1 MRILAIEP
9 YYGGSHQLFL
19 DQWIRRSRHQWQ
31 LLTLPAHH
39 WKWRMRH
46 AGIWCA
52 REVRRFLDA
61 GVSWDLLFCS
71 DMLDLAQFLGL
82 ADTRVSALPRIVYFH
97 ENQLTYPT
105 RFSGERDLH
114 FAMTNL
120 TTALAATQVWFNSE
134 FHRHSFLE
142 AAQAWLAK
150 MPDYVPR
157 AELVDI
163 ERKSQVQS
171 PGVDVTGHRSL
182 PPAPPLHVAWAARW
196 EHDKNPDTFFDA
208 LRLLCQ
214 QDVDFRLTVC
224 GQAFRQVPPAF
235 ASARR
240 DLATRIDH
248 WGPLPTRVEYLNQLG
263 QADVFVST
271 ALHEFFGLSVMEAVA
286 LGLFPLLPNR
296 LSYPELLGLEHDA
309 NAAPFFY
316 DGSATHLAQRLVE
329 FVRVPE
335 LLREPRQRQLLTS
348 SARRY
353 DWSRR
358 AATMDAELETLAV
371 SQDDNPACQAGQS
384 DHSGFRPPPRRET

>member
-19 DQWIRRSRHQWQ
+19 DQWIRRGRHHWQ

-52 REVRRFLDA
+52 REVRRLLDA
-61 GVSWDLLFCS
+61 GAGWDLLFCS

-82 ADTRVSALPRIVYFH
+82 ADTRVSALPRVVYFH
-97 ENQLTYPT
+97 ENQLTYPA
-105 RFSGERDLH
+105 RFTGERDLH

-134 FHRHSFLE
+134 FHRRSFLE
-142 AAQAWLAK
+142 AARAWLAK

-157 AELVDI
+157 TELAEI
-163 ERKSQVQS
+163 QRKSQVQS

-182 PPAPPLHVAWAARW
+182 PTAPPLHIAWAARW
-196 EHDKNPDTFFDA
+196 EHDKNPETFFDA
-208 LRLLCQ
+208 LRLLQ
-214 QDVDFRLTVC
+214 QQHIDFRLTVC
-224 GQAFRQVPPAF
+224 GQDFHDAPPAF
-235 ASARR
+235 AAARQ
-240 DLATRIDH
+240 DLAAYIEH
-248 WGPLPTRVEYLNQLG
+248 WGPLPAREEYLNRLG

-271 ALHEFFGLSVMEAVA
+271 ALHEFFGLAVMEAIA
-286 LGLFPLLPNR
+286 MGLFPLLPRR

-309 NAAPFFY
+309 IAASFFH

-329 FVRVPE
+329 LARAPQ
-335 LLREPRQRQLLTS
+335 LLHGPRQRELLNR

-358 AATMDAELETLAV
+358 AA
-371 SQDDNPACQAGQS
+371 
-384 DHSGFRPPPRRET
+384 